1 MTVVSLFAGPGGAC
15 QGIFDATGQHPIGFE
30 YGADEVAT
38 RDAAG
43 HVTVHA
49 DLFTFSPCD
58 LDCEVNGL
66 WASPPCPAFSTA
78 GDRRGIPDIE
88 RLRLNADRWA
98 LAPGTVW
105 ADESSELI
113 MATLRWVDHH
123 RPRWVVFEQVPPV
136 LPVWEGA
143 FNGMLRHGYTGWV
156 GVLNAADYGVPQTR
170 KRAFLIMALDGSAQ
184 RPRATH
190 AEHPQPTLFGEPLA
204 QWVSM
209 AQALGWGRVVGPAPT
224 VVSRGLDGGSGA
236 REKMRQEIAAG
247 DWVLNTGRAWQKGGD
262 RDDAQKVE
270 LDEPAPTVT
279 ALSGAQ
285 WQLRAGHETGK
296 FKPSRRDIT
305 EPIRCTVDELAVLQ
319 SFPTGYPF
327 QGTKTSQFR
336 QVGNAVPPLIA
347 QRIVEQFY
355 VR

>member
-1 MTVVSLFAGPGGAC
+1 MTRQTVVSLFAGPGGAC
-15 QGIFDATGQHPIGFE
+15 QGIFDATGQHPVGLE
-30 YGADEVAT
+30 HGADEIAT

-43 HVTVHA
+43 HVSIHA

-58 LDCEVNGL
+58 LDCEVDGL
-66 WASPPCPAFSTA
+66 WASPPCPAFSSA
-78 GDRRGIPDIE
+78 GDRRGIPDVD

-105 ADESSELI
+105 ADESSELV

-170 KRAFLIMALDGSAQ
+170 KRAFLVMSRDGGAK
-184 RPRATH
+184 PPVTTH
-190 AEHPQPTLFGEPLA
+190 AQDPQPTLFGEMLSS
-204 QWVSM
+204 WVSM
-209 AQALGWGRVVGPAPT
+209 ADALGWGRVVGPAPT
-224 VVSRGLDGGSGA
+224 VVSVSGGGGRGLDGGSGA

-247 DWVLNTGRAWQKGGD
+247 DWVVDTRRDQRPDGSTQK
-262 RDDAQKVE
+262 RSVT
-270 LDEPAPTVT
+270 EPAPTVT
-279 ALSGAQ
+279 GLSGTQ
-285 WQLRAGHETGK
+285 WVLPQD
-296 FKPSRRDIT
+296 S
-305 EPIRCTVDELAVLQ
+305 RCTVDELAVLQ

-336 QVGNAVPPLIA
+336 QVGNAVPPLLA

-355 VR
+355 VG

>member
-1 MTVVSLFAGPGGAC
+1 MFAGGSGRRRLLGVGAVAVVSLFAGPGGAC
-15 QGIFDATGQHPIGFE
+15 QGIFDATGQHPVGLE
-30 YGADEVAT
+30 HGADEVAT
-38 RDAAG
+38 RDGAG
-43 HVTVHA
+43 HVSIHA

-58 LDCEVNGL
+58 LDCEVEGL
-66 WASPPCPAFSTA
+66 WASPPCPAFSSA
-78 GDRRGIPDIE
+78 GDHRGIADLE
-88 RLRLNADRWA
+88 RLRLNAARWV

-170 KRAFLIMALDGSAQ
+170 KRAFLIMALDGFAGPPQ
-184 RPRATH
+184 ATH
-190 AEHPQPTLFGEPLA
+190 AQHPQPTLFGEPLA

-209 AQALGWGRVVGPAPT
+209 AEALGWLPGKVGFP
-224 VVSRGLDGGSGA
+224 R
-236 REKMRQEIAAG
+236 
-247 DWVLNTGRAWQKGGD
+247 
-262 RDDAQKVE
+262 RDDLGTSPTGYRERDFFDV
-270 LDEPAPTVT
+270 DGVAPTVT
-279 ALSGAQ
+279 EKGRSWVRQEHKPGARGHSG
-285 WQLRAGHETGK
+285 RHG
-296 FKPSRRDIT
+296 PN
-305 EPIRCTVDELAVLQ
+305 PVRCTVDELAVLQ

-336 QVGNAVPPLIA
+336 QVGNAVPPLLA

-355 VR
+355 VG